1 MKGVLLAVVAAGA
14 AASSSPR
21 RDDLWSL
28 RGRRAVVT
36 GGSKGLGRAII
47 EELLSQG
54 CDVITCAR
62 DLEPLAALLAAEPR
76 FTAVAADVATPE
88 GRRALLDAI
97 NQRFADEDVI
107 TGAEM
112 RGGASG
118 GGGATTGAESRGGG
132 SGGGASGGGASGG
145 GESGGGGGARLDLLV
160 NNVGTNLRKAS
171 VDYSD
176 EDYSWLH
183 ETNQASAF
191 HLSRMCFGALA
202 RARGSVVCVS
212 SVSGGTIDSTG
223 APYHMTKAAM
233 EHMTRCAA
241 GPCERGLSVP
251 MWSEGEPSA
260 TTRAV

>member
-1 MKGVLLAVVAAGA
+1 MRVALLAVVAVGA
-14 AASSSPR
+14 SASSAPR

-36 GGSKGLGRAII
+36 GGSKGLGRAIV

-54 CDVITCAR
+54 CEVITCAR
-62 DLEPLAALLAAEPR
+62 DVGPLAALLAAEPQL
-76 FTAVAADVATPE
+76 TAVVADVSTPD
-88 GRRALLDAI
+88 GRRALLAAI
-97 NQRFADEDVI
+97 KQRFADED
-107 TGAEM
+107 
-112 RGGASG
+112 
-118 GGGATTGAESRGGG
+118 ATTGAE
-132 SGGGASGGGASGG
+132 SGGGASGGGPA
-145 GESGGGGGARLDLLV
+145 ARLDLLV

-191 HLSRMCFGALA
+191 HMSRMCFGALA

-212 SVSGGTIDSTG
+212 SISGGTVDSTG

-233 EHMTRCAA
+233 EHMTRSA
-241 GPCERGLSVP
+241 GTAVPAGVWGSGEEPNPKPGPRVLFSCCWMPERTL
-251 MWSEGEPSA
+251 A
-260 TTRAV
+260 